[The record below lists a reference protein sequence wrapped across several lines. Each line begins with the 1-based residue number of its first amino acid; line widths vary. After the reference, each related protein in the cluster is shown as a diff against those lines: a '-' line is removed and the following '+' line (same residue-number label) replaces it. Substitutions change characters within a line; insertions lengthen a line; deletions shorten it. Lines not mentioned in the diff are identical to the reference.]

1 MRRKNRRE
9 INRENAKLAP
19 KQGTSELTIPAGVIP
34 IKLRHPGQSSDLKEV
49 RITVVQAGKTKSGT
63 VKHQVSVR
71 FTNAAKA
78 KITDGDYIMAGVSPE
93 TKRLYFWPSEPAKG
107 YKLLTNETTSTTC
120 GFRFFCDDKNY
131 WDGVTGTYDLQR
143 DSMSNLYYIYFGRDR
158 A

>member
-1 MRRKNRRE
+1 MRRKNRT
-9 INRENAKLAP
+9 NRRADAPLAP
-19 KQGTSELTIPAGVIP
+19 KQEEKKLIIPADVVP
-34 IKLRHPGQSSDLKEV
+34 IKLRHPGSSSDLKEV

-71 FTNAAKA
+71 FTNAGKA

-107 YKLLTNETTSTTC
+107 YKLLTNEAKSTTC

-131 WDGVTGTYDLQR
+131 WDSVTGTYDLQK
-143 DSMSNLYYIYFGRDR
+143 DSMSNLYYIHFGREE
-158 A
+158 